1 MSRLKKYCG
10 VYPVVPTSLKEDES
24 LDLAGMEH
32 LVEYYISE
40 GCHGL
45 LILGSGGESP
55 YFSLDEK
62 CRIVKTVTE
71 KVNGRIPVIIGCTFL
86 SLAEILIFFDK
97 VDSLPFDG
105 YLVALP
111 AYYPLRY
118 ADVFAFYSRIVQHTK
133 KMIMYYH
140 FPQITGLFFNSK
152 EMNKLYNIKG
162 IMGAKE
168 SSVCLSEMKR
178 DIKAVSGRDFSLFS
192 GTAQLML
199 TNLKAGGA
207 GVMCP
212 IPSVAP
218 RAVVECYNYWM
229 SGDQA
234 KARRIEDAI
243 YSHIGLMN
251 TFDIPAAIQAFAFK
265 AISQL
270 PFPTMIGRNSR
281 QAVFKE
287 TLRQLGH
294 PITATVRSPLPQVTD
309 DERKKITALIR
320 NSDILHGTMKYL
332 KEEVI

>member
-1 MSRLKKYCG
+1 MSGSKKYCG
-10 VYPVVPTSLKEDES
+10 VYPVVPTPLKEDES

-62 CRIVKTVTE
+62 CSIVKTVVE
-71 KVNGRIPVIIGCTFL
+71 KVKSRIPVIIGCTFL
-86 SLAEILIFFDK
+86 STAEILTFFEK
-97 VDSLPFDG
+97 VDGLSFDG

-118 ADVFAFYSRIVQHTK
+118 ADVSAFYSRIVQHTK
-133 KMIMYYH
+133 KMLMYYH
-140 FPQITGLFFNSK
+140 FPQITGLFFNSQ

-168 SSVCLSEMKR
+168 SSVCVSEMKR
-178 DIKAVSGRDFSLFS
+178 NIQAVSGRDFSLFS
-192 GTAQLML
+192 GTSQLLL
-199 TNLKAGGA
+199 TNLKSGGA
-207 GVMCP
+207 GVMCS

-229 SGDQA
+229 SGDYA
-234 KARRIEDAI
+234 KARRVEDAI
-243 YSHIGLMN
+243 YNHIGLMN
-251 TFDIPAAIQAFAFK
+251 TFDISPVIQKFAFK
-265 AISQL
+265 AISHL

-294 PITATVRSPLPQVTD
+294 SITAKVRSPLPQLTNN
-309 DERKKITALIR
+309 EQKNITALIQSS
-320 NSDILHGTMKYL
+320 NILHG
-332 KEEVI
+332 I

>member
-1 MSRLKKYCG
+1 MSGSKKYCG
-10 VYPVVPTSLKEDES
+10 VYPVVPTPLKEDES

-62 CRIVKTVTE
+62 CSIVKTVVE
-71 KVNGRIPVIIGCTFL
+71 KVKCRIPIIIGCTFL
-86 SLAEILIFFDK
+86 STAEILTFFEK
-97 VDSLPFDG
+97 VDGLSFDG

-118 ADVFAFYSRIVQHTK
+118 ADVSAFYSRIVQHTK
-133 KMIMYYH
+133 KMLMYYH
-140 FPQITGLFFNSK
+140 FPQITGLFFNSQ

-168 SSVCLSEMKR
+168 SSVCVSEMKR
-178 DIKAVSGRDFSLFS
+178 NIQAVSGRDFSLFS
-192 GTAQLML
+192 GTSQLL
-199 TNLKAGGA
+199 LANLKSGGA
-207 GVMCP
+207 GVMCS

-229 SGDQA
+229 SGDYA
-234 KARRIEDAI
+234 KARRVEDAI
-243 YSHIGLMN
+243 YNHIGLMN
-251 TFDIPAAIQAFAFK
+251 TFDIPPVIQKFAFK
-265 AISQL
+265 AISHL
-270 PFPTMIGRNSR
+270 PSPTMIGRNSR

-294 PITATVRSPLPQVTD
+294 PITSKVRSPLPQLTNN
-309 DERKKITALIR
+309 EQKNITALIQSS
-320 NSDILHGTMKYL
+320 NILHG
-332 KEEVI
+332 I

>member
-1 MSRLKKYCG
+1 MSGSKKYCG
-10 VYPVVPTSLKEDES
+10 VYPVVPTPLKEDES
-24 LDLAGMEH
+24 LDLAGIEH
-32 LVEYYISE
+32 LVEYYITE

-62 CRIVKTVTE
+62 CCIVKTVVE
-71 KVNGRIPVIIGCTFL
+71 KVKGRIPVIIGCTFL
-86 SLAEILIFFDK
+86 SLTEILTFFKK
-97 VDSLPFDG
+97 VDSLPFNG

-140 FPQITGLFFNSK
+140 FPQITGLFFGSQ

-168 SSVCLSEMKR
+168 SSVCVNEIKR
-178 DIKAVSGRDFSLFS
+178 NIQAVSGRDFSLFS
-192 GTAQLML
+192 GTSQLLL
-199 TNLKAGGA
+199 TNLKSGGA
-207 GVMCP
+207 GVMCS

-229 SGDQA
+229 SGDYA
-234 KARRIEDAI
+234 KARRLEDAI
-243 YSHIGLMN
+243 YNHIGLMN
-251 TFDIPAAIQAFAFK
+251 TFDIPTAVQKIAFK
-265 AISQL
+265 AISHL

-294 PITATVRSPLPQVTD
+294 PITATVRSPLPQITD

-320 NSDILHGTMKYL
+320 RSDMLHGISKR
-332 KEEVI
+332 

>member
-1 MSRLKKYCG
+1 MSKFKKYCG
-10 VYPVVPTSLKEDES
+10 VYPVVPTPLKEDES

-55 YFSLDEK
+55 YFSFDEK
-62 CRIVKTVTE
+62 GSIVKTVVE
-71 KVNGRIPVIIGCTFL
+71 KVKGRIPVIIGCTFL
-86 SLAEILIFFDK
+86 STAEILTFFEK
-97 VDSLPFDG
+97 VDGLSFDG
-105 YLVALP
+105 YLVELP
-111 AYYPLRY
+111 SYYPLRY

-133 KMIMYYH
+133 KMILYYH
-140 FPQITGLFFNSK
+140 FPQITGLFFNSQ

-168 SSVCLSEMKR
+168 SSVCVSEMKR
-178 DIKAVSGRDFSLFS
+178 NIQAVSGRDFSLFS
-192 GTAQLML
+192 GTSQLLL
-199 TNLKAGGA
+199 TNLKSGGA
-207 GVMCP
+207 GVMCS

-229 SGDQA
+229 SGDYA
-234 KARRIEDAI
+234 KARRIEDVI
-243 YSHIGLMN
+243 YNHIGLMN
-251 TFDIPAAIQAFAFK
+251 TFDISPVIQKFAFK
-265 AISQL
+265 AISHL

-309 DERKKITALIR
+309 NEQKNITALIR
-320 NSDILHGTMKYL
+320 SSNILHG
-332 KEEVI
+332 I

>member
-1 MSRLKKYCG
+1 
-10 VYPVVPTSLKEDES
+10 
-24 LDLAGMEH
+24 
-32 LVEYYISE
+32 
-40 GCHGL
+40 
-45 LILGSGGESP
+45 
-55 YFSLDEK
+55 
-62 CRIVKTVTE
+62 
-71 KVNGRIPVIIGCTFL
+71 
-86 SLAEILIFFDK
+86 
-97 VDSLPFDG
+97 
-105 YLVALP
+105 
-111 AYYPLRY
+111 
-118 ADVFAFYSRIVQHTK
+118 
-133 KMIMYYH
+133 MIMYYH
-140 FPQITGLFFNSK
+140 FPQITGSFFNSK

-168 SSVCLSEMKR
+168 SSVCVSEMKR

-234 KARRIEDAI
+234 KARRIENAI
-243 YSHIGLMN
+243 YSHIGMMN
-251 TFDIPAAIQAFAFK
+251 TFDTPAAIQAFAFK
-265 AISQL
+265 AISRL

-309 DERKKITALIR
+309 DERKKITALVR
-320 NSDILHGTMKYL
+320 NSDILHGISKR
-332 KEEVI
+332 